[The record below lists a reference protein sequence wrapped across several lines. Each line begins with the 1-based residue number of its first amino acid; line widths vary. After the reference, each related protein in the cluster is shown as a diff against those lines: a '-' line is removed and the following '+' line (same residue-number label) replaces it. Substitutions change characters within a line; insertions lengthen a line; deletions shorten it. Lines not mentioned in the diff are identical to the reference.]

1 MKQRELFLQADAALR
16 SVIDRL
22 TPEQLGLTVP
32 AEWTRVPNP
41 VLRDVIV
48 DHARDEAWV
57 PAVLAGR
64 TIEEVGENFP
74 TNLLGDEA
82 PSDDPLGDYLINKYD
97 RLNDIATAAVR
108 EDLDAERIVHLSYGD
123 YALGEYLLHVSCYRA
138 FQSWTIARL
147 VELDYEMP
155 TDLVENLWDQV
166 VPRIDEWRS
175 MGVFGAPVEV
185 PAGADRQTAL
195 LGLTGFWV
203 PSRATH

>member
-22 TPEQLGLTVP
+22 TPEQLELPAP
-32 AEWTRVPNP
+32 AEWTRVSHPL
-41 VLRDVIV
+41 LRDIIV

-97 RLNDIATAAVR
+97 RLNDIAAASVR
-108 EDLDAERIVHLSYGD
+108 EDLNPERIVHLSYGD
-123 YALGEYLLHVSCYRA
+123 YPVGDYLLHASCYRA
-138 FQSWTIARL
+138 FQAWSIARFVGLDFELSAEL
-147 VELDYEMP
+147 VDS
-155 TDLVENLWDQV
+155 LWEQV
-166 VPRIDEWRS
+166 VPQIDDLRAL
-175 MGVFGAPVEV
+175 GVFGPPVEV
-185 PAGADRQTAL
+185 PGGSGREIKL
-195 LGLTGFWV
+195 LGLAGIRTSGIL
-203 PSRATH
+203 AD